1 MVRRRVEIKAIED
14 KSKRH
19 TTFTKRRHGL
29 IKKTKD
35 FTSKYDA
42 EAAVITFSKA
52 GNVFAFGHPSVD
64 MLVSRYLAD
73 PSSALAREAATSGV
87 EGRVHGGD
95 GIEDEEEEEEEEE
108 EEALPLTE
116 AEKRIGEAMEN
127 GRWDVAVR
135 NLGLWELDELS
146 AEMEKIKSM
155 VAARARE
162 VAAKGKNIPE
172 GGFSGGESSR
182 GWCS

>member
-35 FTSKYDA
+35 LTSKYDA

-73 PSSALAREAATSGV
+73 PSSALAREAASSGV

-95 GIEDEEEEEEEEE
+95 GIEEEEEEAAAA
-108 EEALPLTE
+108 ALPLTE

-127 GRWDVAVR
+127 GMWDVAVR

-162 VAAKGKNIPE
+162 IAANGKNIPE
-172 GGFSGGESSR
+172 GGFSDGESSR

>member
-1 MVRRRVEIKAIED
+1 MARRRVEIKAIED

-29 IKKTKD
+29 IKKIKD
-35 FTSKYDA
+35 FTGKYDA

-73 PSSALAREAATSGV
+73 PSSALAREAASSGV
-87 EGRVHGGD
+87 ERSVHGAD
-95 GIEDEEEEEEEEE
+95 GIDEEA
-108 EEALPLTE
+108 ALPLTE

-146 AEMEKIKSM
+146 AEMEKIKRM
-155 VAARARE
+155 VKARARE
-162 VAAKGKNIPE
+162 IAANGKNIPE